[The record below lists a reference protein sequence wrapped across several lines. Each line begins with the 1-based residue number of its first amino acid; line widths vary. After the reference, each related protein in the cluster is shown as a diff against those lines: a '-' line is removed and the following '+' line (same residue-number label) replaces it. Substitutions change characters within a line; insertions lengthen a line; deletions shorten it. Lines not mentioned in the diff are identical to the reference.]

1 VAHGVI
7 HPVLS
12 GVAMTQVLI
21 IGQFLAFRDAVAS
34 RLQTEPDLTV
44 VAKAHSA
51 EFAASVLVGRA
62 VDVILLDA
70 DLPDRSAVSFCSE
83 MMRRPVQPCVVML
96 SATSEPER
104 IVAAVRA
111 GAAAWVRKDE
121 SIDHLLG
128 VIRGVVR
135 GETWLPP
142 RELGVVLQLL
152 IEDQDHRSD
161 SDDLL
166 AALTP
171 RERDVLL
178 LLVEGVGRKEVA
190 KRLQLS
196 ANTVRTHLHSLM
208 SKLGVHSTLEVVA
221 LARPRL
227 EAMPE
232 AREPR
237 RPVLRDAQSVPRSRR
252 SGFAPEPRSPSLSD
266 VVSPAHAGVPFHTAI
281 GDAAIWEQL
290 RRMRAA
296 RAR

>member
-1 VAHGVI
+1 MQPVPSASPVI
-7 HPVLS
+7 RVL
-12 GVAMTQVLI
+12 VVDQHLV
-21 IGQFLAFRDAVAS
+21 FRDALAT
-34 RLQTEPDLTV
+34 RLQAEPYLTV

-51 EFAASVLVGRA
+51 EFAASVLVGRP

-70 DLPDRSAVSFCSE
+70 ELPDRSAITFCSE
-83 MMRRPVQPCVVML
+83 MTRRQDPSRIVML
-96 SATSEPER
+96 SAASEPER
-104 IVAAVRA
+104 IVTAVRA

-121 SIDHLLG
+121 SINHLLC
-128 VIRGVVR
+128 VICGVVR

-142 RELGVVLQLL
+142 RELGVVLHLL
-152 IEDQDHRSD
+152 IEDRDHRSD

-178 LLVEGVGRKEVA
+178 LLLDGVGRKEVA

-227 EAMPE
+227 AALPE
-232 AREPR
+232 LREPR
-237 RPVLRDAQSVPRSRR
+237 RHISRDTES
-252 SGFAPEPRSPSLSD
+252 APGSHR
-266 VVSPAHAGVPFHTAI
+266 
-281 GDAAIWEQL
+281 
-290 RRMRAA
+290 
-296 RAR
+296 

>member
-1 VAHGVI
+1 VI
-7 HPVLS
+7 R
-12 GVAMTQVLI
+12 VLI
-21 IGQFLAFRDAVAS
+21 VDQHLVFRDALAT
-34 RLQTEPDLTV
+34 RLQTEPYVTV

-51 EFAASVLVGRA
+51 EFASSVLIGRS

-70 DLPDRSAVSFCSE
+70 ELPDRSAMTFCLE
-83 MMRRPVQPCVVML
+83 MTRRQEQSRIVML
-96 SATSEPER
+96 SAASEPER

-111 GAAAWVRKDE
+111 GVAAWVRKDE

-135 GETWLPP
+135 DETWLPP
-142 RELGVVLQLL
+142 RELGVVLRLL
-152 IEDQDHRSD
+152 IADQDHRSD
-161 SDDLL
+161 SDGLL

-221 LARPRL
+221 LVRPRL
-227 EAMPE
+227 AASPE
-232 AREPR
+232 PRGPR
-237 RPVLRDAQSVPRSRR
+237 RPISSISRDTH
-252 SGFAPEPRSPSLSD
+252 AP
-266 VVSPAHAGVPFHTAI
+266 
-281 GDAAIWEQL
+281 
-290 RRMRAA
+290 
-296 RAR
+296 